1 MTVPEYSLIPFE
13 DSLQPTWDGVVTSSR
28 NGNLLHLR
36 DYINYHANRFDERS
50 VIIRKDGKSLA
61 VFPCNRVDD
70 RLISHS
76 GLTYAGLIYGNGFRA
91 ADALAVVELLGE
103 YVRDQNCRTLSYKAI
118 PHIFHRYPADEDL
131 YALHRIGAQL
141 VRRDLS
147 AAVQLANRIK
157 LSDSR
162 KNTIRKSVKH
172 GVVIREGDF
181 LADFYS
187 LLTVVLATHESR
199 PVHSLDELE
208 FLTTR
213 FPGGIRLFGAF
224 DQDHLLAAA
233 LIYDLGTV
241 AHSQYMAS
249 SEDGKAVGALDFL
262 LAHLLDVVFSDKQYF
277 SFGISTEDQGRYL
290 NEGLV
295 FQKEGFGG
303 RGVAHDFY
311 EWNL

>member
-1 MTVPEYSLIPFE
+1 M
-13 DSLQPTWDGVVTSSR
+13 G
-28 NGNLLHLR
+28 
-36 DYINYHANRFDERS
+36 YHATRFDERS
-50 VIIRKDGKSLA
+50 VIIRKDGKPLA

-70 RLISHS
+70 KLISHS
-76 GLTYAGLIYGNGFRA
+76 GLTYAGLIYGDGFRA
-91 ADALAVVELLGE
+91 ADALAVIELLGE
-103 YVRDQNCRTLSYKAI
+103 YVRDQSCRSLSYKAI

-131 YALHRIGAQL
+131 YALHRVGAQL

-162 KNTIRKSVKH
+162 KNTIRKSAKR

-181 LADFYS
+181 LGDFYS
-187 LLTVVLATHESR
+187 LLTIVLATHESK

-213 FPGGIRLFGAF
+213 FPGRIRLFGAF
-224 DQDHLLAAA
+224 DQDHLLSAA

-241 AHSQYMAS
+241 AHSQYLAS

-262 LAHLLDVVFSDKQYF
+262 LAHLLDVVFSDKKYF
-277 SFGISTEDQGRYL
+277 SFGISTENQGRYL

-311 EWNL
+311 EWSL

>member
-1 MTVPEYSLIPFE
+1 MTVPEYSLIPFRE
-13 DSLQPTWDGVVTSSR
+13 SLQPIWDSVVGSSR

-36 DYINYHANRFDERS
+36 DYMGYHADRFDERS
-50 VIIRKDGKSLA
+50 VIIRKDGKPLA

-76 GLTYAGLIYGNGFRA
+76 GLTYAGLIYGDAFRA
-91 ADALAVVELLGE
+91 TDALAVVELLGE
-103 YVRDQNCRTLSYKAI
+103 YFRAQKCRSLSYKAI

-131 YALHRIGAQL
+131 YALHRVGAQL

-147 AAVQLANRIK
+147 TVVQLSNRIK

-162 KNTIRKSVKH
+162 KNTIRKSAKN
-172 GVVIREGDF
+172 GVVVREGEF
-181 LADFYS
+181 LADFHS
-187 LLTVVLATHESR
+187 LLTGVLVTHGST
-199 PVHSLDELE
+199 PVHDLGELQ
-208 FLTTR
+208 LLKTR
-213 FPGGIRLFGAF
+213 FPGKIRLFGAF
-224 DQDHLLAAA
+224 AQDCLLAAA

-277 SFGISTEDQGRYL
+277 SFGISTEDQGRFL

-311 EWNL
+311 EWNF